1 MINMAQGNDYFSTE
15 PGLRR
20 ALNEFVSRTKK
31 LQKEL
36 NNATIILNK
45 IEEDVVKNKSKQQIA
60 NRIQKGALFARPI
73 GVLLDW
79 EITRWSEALSEL
91 NGSMGSG
98 GEEDKGWL
106 LDAKKLY
113 KEIRSSDKSDSK
125 IQTYLGDLLVS
136 FSRSGGKEKG
146 MLLTIINNDY
156 PAKTKVLVQKIQEL
170 RGSINGA
177 NSILDSLKSTA
188 QGFLSQ
194 GGKGMRM
201 HLSGSK

>member
-20 ALNEFVSRTKK
+20 ALNEFVSRTGDLQKK
-31 LQKEL
+31 L
-36 NNATIILNK
+36 NSATIILNK
-45 IEEDVVKNKSKQQIA
+45 IEKDFEKNKSKQHIA
-60 NRIQKGALFARPI
+60 KRIQKGALFARPM

-79 EITRWSEALSEL
+79 EISRWSEALSEL
-91 NGSMGSG
+91 NGSMESM
-98 GEEDKGWL
+98 GEEDEGWL

-156 PAKTKVLVQKIQEL
+156 PAETKVLVQKIQEL